1 MIKAARARY
10 YLLDVG
16 AFLFLALGCLL
27 LMAQSDINVTGDRS
41 FLLFEHGL
49 RNFYDASYQTTGG
62 YGANYLPS
70 TFLLF
75 GLWNIL
81 PWLLGARPVGIGNV
95 THVWLTLWYKLLP
108 CLFFL
113 GSALIVYKILLT
125 LGCKQ
130 KKALLGLYL
139 FTTSPIAIFSQFVF
153 VQYDSFTV
161 FFVLLGIWLYLKKKP
176 WGFILSLGVAATFK
190 YYALVILVV
199 FLLLRDS

>member
-1 MIKAARARY
+1 M
-10 YLLDVG
+10 
-16 AFLFLALGCLL
+16 
-27 LMAQSDINVTGDRS
+27 
-41 FLLFEHGL
+41 
-49 RNFYDASYQTTGG
+49 
-62 YGANYLPS
+62 
-70 TFLLF
+70 
-75 GLWNIL
+75 
-81 PWLLGARPVGIGNV
+81 
-95 THVWLTLWYKLLP
+95 LP

-190 YYALVILVV
+190 YYALVILCLLYTSQLRLDKLTCTRREFFDAMAAERVNCQVHYIPVYYFPYYQKFGYSKGLCPRAEYLYERIMSIPLFPAMTNKDAEDVV
-199 FLLLRDS
+199 KAVKKIVAYYRK